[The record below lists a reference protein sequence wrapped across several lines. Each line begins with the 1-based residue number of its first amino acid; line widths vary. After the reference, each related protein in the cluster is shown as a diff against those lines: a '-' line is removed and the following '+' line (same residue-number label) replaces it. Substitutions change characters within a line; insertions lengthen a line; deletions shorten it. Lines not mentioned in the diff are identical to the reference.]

1 MGPWPPEVRGV
12 EVTHDTSS
20 TAELTRT
27 RKEAHTYPTSRP
39 DQASQE
45 FPNSAN
51 DQGHRGRSFDVGIYP
66 EGGVDPKELDNCP
79 SKLSWK
85 YLKGQFMGLQF

>member
-1 MGPWPPEVRGV
+1 MA
-12 EVTHDTSS
+12 HDTSS
-20 TAELTRT
+20 IVELTRT
-27 RKEAHTYPTSRP
+27 RKEAHTYSTSRL
-39 DQASQE
+39 DRASQE
-45 FPNSAN
+45 FPNNAN
-51 DQGHRGRSFDVGIYP
+51 DQGHGGRSFYVGIYP